1 MSGPMSNGFES
12 LLLNVAPGDRAGAV
26 LAWFGGQPDAR
37 VAALALAGWLA
48 EMASVAHRAPRSNA
62 STVQIFFLEAEG
74 MCRALDEV
82 AEAAG
87 DPEISAQLWAHAST
101 SALVVG
107 ELADLP
113 YAYAKRAILTGSDAG
128 AVWEAFQSSLYGYS
142 TGFFEDVEA
151 WRREAAEGS
160 LAPKVVTRAIAAAR
174 RVADDW
180 SEEDREMLELVSE

>member
-1 MSGPMSNGFES
+1 M
-12 LLLNVAPGDRAGAV
+12 LNVAPGDRAGAV
-26 LAWFGGQPDAR
+26 LAWLGGEQDAR
-37 VAALALAGWLA
+37 LAARALAGWLA
-48 EMASVAHRAPRSNA
+48 EMASVAHRAPGSNA
-62 STVQIFFLEAEG
+62 DTAQIFFLEAEG

-87 DPEISAQLWAHAST
+87 DPEIAAQLWAHAST

-128 AVWEAFQSSLYGYS
+128 VVWEAFRDSLYGYS
-142 TGFFEDVEA
+142 TGFFEDVEG
-151 WRREAAEGS
+151 WRRQAEEGE
-160 LAPKVVTRAIAAAR
+160 LAGKIVTRAIAAAR

-180 SEEDREMLELVSE
+180 SEEDREMLELVCEA